1 MNPSLTTA
9 IVFACLFGA
18 ALLGMRLRRW
28 LPDQHLNAETKE
40 AVRIGMAT
48 VATMAAL
55 MLGLLVAS
63 TKQSFD
69 TKKDEVI
76 QFSAK
81 LIYLDHVLSNYGPE
95 TAEIRDLLRNSVQAG
110 VNRVWPD
117 ENTGQSRVAPSDS
130 LSRGMPTA
138 IQKLSP
144 KNDSQTAFKSQA
156 AQLISDLAQMRWLL
170 FEQSESSFSFALLAI
185 MVFWLALTFV
195 SVGLFA
201 PANATAIAAQMMAAL
216 AVSGAIFLLV
226 ELDQPFSGFA
236 QVSREPVLNAL
247 EFLGK

>member
-1 MNPSLTTA
+1 MNPALVA
-9 IVFACLFGA
+9 VIVFGCLFGA
-18 ALLGMRLRRW
+18 ALVGMRLRRR
-28 LPDQHLNAETKE
+28 LPENHLNAETKE
-40 AVRIGMAT
+40 AVRIGMAS

-55 MLGLLVAS
+55 LLGLLVAS

-95 TAEIRDLLRNSVQAG
+95 TAEIRDLLRNSIQAG
-110 VNRVWPD
+110 IHRVWPD
-117 ENTGQSRVAPSDS
+117 ENSGQGRAAPADS
-130 LSRGMPTA
+130 LSRGLPLA

-144 KNDSQTAFKSQA
+144 KGDSQIAFKSQA
-156 AQLISDLAQMRWLL
+156 AHLIGDLAQMRWLL
-170 FEQSESSFSFALLAI
+170 FEQSESSFSFPLLAI
-185 MVFWLALTFV
+185 LVFWLALTFV

-201 PANATAIAAQMMAAL
+201 PANVTAIGAQMMAAL
-216 AVSGAIFLLV
+216 AVSGAIFLLL

-247 EFLGK
+247 QFLGK